1 MKMIDSIGE
10 RLLVR
15 PVVAAGLLSVSR
27 AMIYQMLKE
36 GRLPAVRVGDRAI
49 RIPVSALKRLAAG
62 ESVVVP
68 SGGEAA

>member
-36 GRLPAVRVGDRAI
+36 GRLPSVRVGDRAI
-49 RIPVSALKRLAAG
+49 RIPVSALRKFAAV
-62 ESVVVP
+62 ESAES
-68 SGGEAA
+68 SGDEAA